1 METSLSRL
9 REESKRIAME
19 SVRVRE
25 EGERVKWEKEALER
39 DREKLEVFGRE
50 IQQRSQ
56 EVEEMCKV
64 CVCVCVCVHAC
75 VHACVRVHVCVCVC
89 ACMRACVCMCACVC
103 VRARVRACVRASA
116 CACLCACMLK
126 RLSILRPPFTTYI
139 IQSAIEVR
147 DQGERSLLEARTL
160 QLELSEQSRTM
171 ERELMEL
178 REREKHF
185 AAVSG
190 DHNKS
195 SGISWSRLIC
205 EWYGVDRS
213 SWL

>member
-1 METSLSRL
+1 M
-9 REESKRIAME
+9 
-19 SVRVRE
+19 
-25 EGERVKWEKEALER
+25 
-39 DREKLEVFGRE
+39 
-50 IQQRSQ
+50 
-56 EVEEMCKV
+56 
-64 CVCVCVCVHAC
+64 CVCVCMRVCAC
-75 VHACVRVHVCVCVC
+75 ACVC
-89 ACMRACVCMCACVC
+89 AC
-103 VRARVRACVRASA
+103 VRACECV
-116 CACLCACMLK
+116 CMLK

-190 DHNKS
+190 DRNKS